1 MNLMGVYMINQLFS
15 RIRDK
20 VLTVFFLFLVN
31 IIVFSVW
38 YYPNAFR
45 NSAEEIVQ
53 EMAAALVGLLDY
65 QADSPAVVEELATS
79 FIQRT
84 PTVLGIRMAFPSGE
98 TVQVGRFPSDF
109 SGASQT
115 GFVAG
120 DDAYFYV
127 HKGDGGEIELALN
140 KELIDRPVQ
149 RNRLNALLI
158 NLFLFVLGS
167 GLIVLVTNWI
177 TGPIGVLKRKTQ
189 QVIDGDLDVDFQ
201 LDTRD
206 EIGELGAHFQTMML
220 HLKESMEQ
228 LAREKESVEEKVRES
243 TREIRHQKELLHN
256 DIREMIAA
264 IEQLAQGNL
273 LVEMPQGNH
282 PDIRKIN
289 EALNAAIQNFR
300 RLIADIQSNYQT
312 MFGKLETIH
321 QTIRQI
327 VENMQSQSRDS
338 SEVAAAVEELAST
351 IAETV
356 DNTEHARAA
365 TEKNEQVARKGVD
378 TVEQLAET
386 IEQIAMVIS
395 QAAQTIKALNDSSRE
410 IGEVIAL
417 INEIA
422 EQTNLLS
429 LNAAIEAARAGE
441 QGKGFAVVA
450 EEVKRLAERTA
461 EATLSIEKTIRGVQS
476 ETQRAFEAIRNGNLI
491 ITEGISQAET
501 TQDMLT
507 AIMQISQET
516 RQRVEQV
523 AGITREQAQASEQIS
538 KNVVSI
544 SSVTRDSTK
553 QVEHIARFTEEIK
566 SDALRLQKNLARF
579 AYQQSVDLATPHLPR

>member
-1 MNLMGVYMINQLFS
+1 MINQLFS

-53 EMAAALVGLLDY
+53 EMAAALAGLLEH
-65 QADSPAVVEELATS
+65 QADSPAVLEELAAS

-84 PTVLGIRMAFPSGE
+84 PTVLGIRVAFPSGE
-98 TVQVGRFPSDF
+98 TVQVGHFPSDF
-109 SGASQT
+109 SSASQT

-327 VENMQSQSRDS
+327 VENMQSQSQDS

-579 AYQQSVDLATPHLPR
+579 AYQQSADLATPHLPR

>member
-1 MNLMGVYMINQLFS
+1 MINQLFS

-45 NSAEEIVQ
+45 NSAEEIVKD
-53 EMAAALVGLLDY
+53 MAAALVGLLEHK
-65 QADSPAVVEELATS
+65 ADSPAVLEERAAS

-84 PTVLGIRMAFPSGE
+84 PTVLGIRVAFPSGE

-115 GFVAG
+115 GFVVG
-120 DDAYFYV
+120 DAAYFYV
-127 HKGDGGEIELALN
+127 HKGDVGEIELALN

-189 QVIDGDLDVDFQ
+189 QVIDGDLEVDFQ

-220 HLKESMEQ
+220 HLKESMDQ

-321 QTIRQI
+321 QSIRQI

-476 ETQRAFEAIRNGNLI
+476 ETQKAFEAIRNGNLI
-491 ITEGISQAET
+491 
-501 TQDMLT
+501 
-507 AIMQISQET
+507 
-516 RQRVEQV
+516 
-523 AGITREQAQASEQIS
+523 
-538 KNVVSI
+538 
-544 SSVTRDSTK
+544 
-553 QVEHIARFTEEIK
+553 
-566 SDALRLQKNLARF
+566 
-579 AYQQSVDLATPHLPR
+579 

>member
-1 MNLMGVYMINQLFS
+1 MINQLFS

-45 NSAEEIVQ
+45 NSAKEIVQ

-98 TVQVGRFPSDF
+98 TVQVGHFPSDF

-579 AYQQSVDLATPHLPR
+579 AYQQSADLATPHLPG

>member
-1 MNLMGVYMINQLFS
+1 MINQLFS

-53 EMAAALVGLLDY
+53 EMAAALAGLLEH
-65 QADSPAVVEELATS
+65 QADSPAVLEELAAS

-84 PTVLGIRMAFPSGE
+84 PTVLGIRVAFPSGE
-98 TVQVGRFPSDF
+98 TVQVGHFPSDF
-109 SGASQT
+109 SSASQT

-243 TREIRHQKELLHN
+243 TREIRYQKELLHN

-579 AYQQSVDLATPHLPR
+579 AYQQSVDLATPHLPG

>member
-1 MNLMGVYMINQLFS
+1 MINQLFS

-53 EMAAALVGLLDY
+53 EMAAALAGLLDN
-65 QADSPAVVEELATS
+65 QANSPAVVEELAAS

-327 VENMQSQSRDS
+327 VENMQSQSQDS

-579 AYQQSVDLATPHLPR
+579 AYQQSADLATPHLPG

>member
-1 MNLMGVYMINQLFS
+1 MINQLFS

-45 NSAEEIVQ
+45 NSAEEIVT
-53 EMAAALVGLLDY
+53 EMAAALAELLNH
-65 QADSPAVVEELATS
+65 PVESGSASTLEETAAS
-79 FIQRT
+79 FIQKT
-84 PTVLGIRMAFPSGE
+84 EAVQGIRMVLPSGE
-98 TVQVGRFPSDF
+98 TVQVGHFPSDF
-109 SGASQT
+109 SGASQK

-127 HKGDGGEIELALN
+127 HKGDGGEVDLALN

-189 QVIDGDLDVDFQ
+189 QVIDGDLEVDFQ
-201 LDTRD
+201 LETRD
-206 EIGELGAHFQTMML
+206 EIGELGAHFQTMMH

-228 LAREKESVEEKVRES
+228 LAREKESVEQKIRES

-273 LVEMPQGNH
+273 LVEMPKGNH

-289 EALNAAIQNFR
+289 EALTEAIHNFR
-300 RLIADIQSNYQT
+300 TLIADIQSNYNT
-312 MFGKLETIH
+312 MFVKFETIH
-321 QTIRQI
+321 GYIRQI

-356 DNTEHARAA
+356 DNTEQARAA
-365 TEKNEQVARKGVD
+365 AEKNAQVAQKGVD
-378 TVEQLAET
+378 TVEKLADT

-476 ETQRAFEAIRNGNLI
+476 ETQKAFEAIRNGNLI

-579 AYQQSVDLATPHLPR
+579 AYQQSADLATPHLPR

>member
-1 MNLMGVYMINQLFS
+1 MINQLFS

-53 EMAAALVGLLDY
+53 EMAAALAGLLEH
-65 QADSPAVVEELATS
+65 QADSPAVLEELAAS

-84 PTVLGIRMAFPSGE
+84 PTVLGIRVAFPSGE
-98 TVQVGRFPSDF
+98 TVQVGHFPSDF
-109 SGASQT
+109 SSASQT

-327 VENMQSQSRDS
+327 VENMQSQSQDS

-579 AYQQSVDLATPHLPR
+579 AYQQSADLATPHLPG